1 RAAVGLPAEDQAR
14 ADQCTI
20 QVHGARATL
29 ALLARVLGPVQAE
42 SLAEHV
48 EETLAAPHIV
58 GDTLLPVDGAADPQ
72 SPSRALRAPPPH
84 EWGGVAHA
92 QARQRR
98 AMTASAWRRYAAV
111 PRTSSMGRAAAATSS
126 PNRVTVASLGGRRPS
141 QSSSPWIKVS
151 ASTARSG
158 VGPAEPIP
166 VPTRRF
172 SRWMARPKEHT
183 A

>member
-1 RAAVGLPAEDQAR
+1 MGHSLQQVMRGDHESGRAEPALHGACLDERALHGAAIEPLDRHHRAAVGLPAEDQAR

-72 SPSRALRAPPPH
+72 SPSGALRAPPC
-84 EWGGVAHA
+84 E
-92 QARQRR
+92 
-98 AMTASAWRRYAAV
+98 
-111 PRTSSMGRAAAATSS
+111 
-126 PNRVTVASLGGRRPS
+126 N
-141 QSSSPWIKVS
+141 
-151 ASTARSG
+151 
-158 VGPAEPIP
+158 
-166 VPTRRF
+166 
-172 SRWMARPKEHT
+172 
-183 A
+183 